1 MAYHINNEIISISKH
16 LQKKPQNKQNKQTN
30 KNKKN
35 THNLL
40 WVMYKFPSA
49 IINTFIIPL
58 NFQLKGNI

>member
-16 LQKKPQNKQNKQTN
+16 LQKKTPKQTKQTN
-30 KNKKN
+30 RQKQKN

>member
-16 LQKKPQNKQNKQTN
+16 LQKKPQNKQNKQ
-30 KNKKN
+30 KQKN